1 MKLKKILPPLLMLA
15 LMASFLIY
23 YYYPHDL
30 EDLVGSLPET
40 TQETRMEIWRSESL
54 LEPAEMLTTK
64 KGSRASDLLDFLNQ
78 YQYKRTST
86 NFSALDGELM
96 YNIKFFEG
104 DKETFRMVIRG
115 EEHVSLFNK
124 QGRWTLYKTTEP
136 LDLSVIQSF

>member
-1 MKLKKILPPLLMLA
+1 MKLKKIIPPILMLG
-15 LMASFLIY
+15 LVASFLVY

-30 EDLVGSLPET
+30 EDIIGPLPEPGL
-40 TQETRMEIWRSESL
+40 ETRMEIWRSESL
-54 LEPAEMLTTK
+54 LEPAQLLTTK
-64 KGSRASDLLDFLNQ
+64 KGSRALDVLGFLNQ

-86 NFSALDGELM
+86 NYTALDGKLM
-96 YNIKFFEG
+96 YNIKFYEG

>member
-30 EDLVGSLPET
+30 EDLVGALPET

-64 KGSRASDLLDFLNQ
+64 KGSRASEVLDFLNQ

-86 NFSALDGELM
+86 NYTALDGELM
-96 YNIKFFEG
+96 YNIKFYEG

-115 EEHVSLFNK
+115 EEHVSLFSK
-124 QGRWTLYKTTEP
+124 KGRWTLYKTTEP

>member
-30 EDLVGSLPET
+30 EDLVGALPET

-64 KGSRASDLLDFLNQ
+64 KGSRASDLLNFLNQ

-96 YNIKFFEG
+96 YNIKFYES

-124 QGRWTLYKTTEP
+124 QDRWTLYKTTEP